1 MTTPAGATDAQIES
15 ALLSLV
21 LQRGLQSSAC
31 PSEVA
36 RAVAPENWRALMP
49 QVRGVASRLARQ
61 GKIEIAQGGQAVS
74 ADGLWTGPIRLRLPA
89 KSPPSGPGPA
99 K

>member
-1 MTTPAGATDAQIES
+1 MTVPAEPTDAQIES

-21 LQRGLQSSAC
+21 LERGLQSSAC

-36 RAVAPENWRALMP
+36 RAVAPENWRVLLP
-49 QVRGVASRLARQ
+49 QVRDVARRLARQ

-89 KSPPSGPGPA
+89 KSPPSVMGPT